1 VLLLLSRDISWCYS
15 NLEEKELDIMEKEF
29 FVVTRKRKF
38 ILHFNLRMHKNVFRL
53 PPLMKRYEK

>member
-1 VLLLLSRDISWCYS
+1 LTI
-15 NLEEKELDIMEKEF
+15 NIEEKELDIMEKEF

>member
-1 VLLLLSRDISWCYS
+1 LTI

-38 ILHFNLRMHKNVFRL
+38 ILHFNLRIAPTH
-53 PPLMKRYEK
+53 EKI